1 VSVGVRGWVAVDVL
15 EFWAEGVFVGSD
27 VFFRAVNV
35 GKSAVMRV
43 FEQEVGGCLRGGG
56 YFD

>member
-1 VSVGVRGWVAVDVL
+1 MGVRGWVAVDVL